1 MKIKNMKVDRI
12 KPGLLKNKNQLV
24 FLAALLGLT
33 LLSIY
38 SFPLPAA
45 AQTEDKAEV
54 TAIVGARIVPV
65 TGPVIESGSI
75 LIKNGRIADLGAN
88 ISIPS
93 GAKVIEARGLVAY
106 PGMIDSYSWLGLE
119 EISGVR
125 ATVDNRETGRINPQ
139 VKAIEA
145 LRYDSMH
152 IPIAR
157 ANGIVAAVVAPSGGL
172 ISGQSTLVKLD
183 GWTNREMV
191 IKESLAMIIEL
202 PALRRGRGEFAGF
215 RGQQPQVTTEKTLD
229 ELRQIFEKARMYEK
243 RREAARKNILL
254 PPPDFDEASHFLLP
268 VVKGEL
274 PVIFSVHADKD
285 ILQTIKFVQE
295 EKIKAIFYGVEQG
308 FKVAK
313 EIKEAGVPCIIGSL
327 YSLPPVWED
336 GYDALF
342 LNPVILNQAGVKI
355 SFSSSSASTAK
366 DLPYHAAKAAAF
378 GLKPEE
384 ALKAVTIYPAEIFGV
399 DKLMGSLEPGKT
411 ASIVLADGDLLELGT
426 KIQKV
431 FIDGKEVSLENRY
444 TELLKKFEQ
453 READK

>member
-1 MKIKNMKVDRI
+1 MKIKNMKVNRI

-313 EIKEAGVPCIIGSL
+313 EIKEAGIPCIIGSL

>member
-1 MKIKNMKVDRI
+1 MKLTTTTAQIT
-12 KPGLLKNKNQLV
+12 LKNKSRL
-24 FLAALLGLT
+24 FLATALLGLT
-33 LLSIY
+33 LLTPY
-38 SFPLPAA
+38 FTLAQQPA
-45 AQTEDKAEV
+45 AQTQKDSEII
-54 TAIVGARIVPV
+54 AIVGAKIVPV
-65 TGPVIESGSI
+65 TGPVIDSGSI
-75 LIKNGRIADLGAN
+75 LIKDGRIVDLGAKV
-88 ISIPS
+88 SIPA
-93 GAKVIEARGLVAY
+93 GAKVIEAKGLTAY

-172 ISGQSTLVKLD
+172 ISGQSALVKLD
-183 GWTNREMV
+183 GWTNREMTV
-191 IKESLAMIIEL
+191 KESLAMMIEL
-202 PALRRGRGEFAGF
+202 PGIRRGRGDFSGF
-215 RGQQPQVTTEKTLD
+215 GRQQPQVTTEKTLD
-229 ELRQIFEKARMYEK
+229 ELRQIFGKARMYEK
-243 RREAARKNILL
+243 RREAAHKNLLL
-254 PPPDFDEASHFLLP
+254 PPPDFDEASQSLLP

-313 EIKEAGVPCIIGSL
+313 EIKEAGIPCLIGSL

-342 LNPVILNQAGVKI
+342 INPVILNQAGVKI
-355 SFSSSSASTAK
+355 AFSSSSASAAK
-366 DLPYHAAKAAAF
+366 DLPYQAAKAVAF

-399 DKLMGSLEPGKT
+399 DKLMGSLERGKL
-411 ASIVLADGDLLELGT
+411 ANLVLADGDLLELGT
-426 KIQKV
+426 KILKV
-431 FIDGKEVSLENRY
+431 FIEGREVSLENRY
-444 TELLKKFEQ
+444 TELLQKFEQ
-453 READK
+453 RDKKE

>member
-1 MKIKNMKVDRI
+1 MKIKNMKVNRI

-45 AQTEDKAEV
+45 AQTEDRTEV
-54 TAIVGARIVPV
+54 VAIVGARIVPV

-285 ILQTIKFVQE
+285 ILQTIKFVQG

-313 EIKEAGVPCIIGSL
+313 EIKEAGIPCIIGSL

-399 DKLMGSLEPGKT
+399 DKLLGSLEPGKT

>member
-1 MKIKNMKVDRI
+1 MKLTTTTAQIT
-12 KPGLLKNKNQLV
+12 LKNKSRL
-24 FLAALLGLT
+24 FLATALLGLT
-33 LLSIY
+33 LLTPY
-38 SFPLPAA
+38 FTLAQQPA
-45 AQTEDKAEV
+45 AQTQKDSEII
-54 TAIVGARIVPV
+54 AIVGAKIVPV
-65 TGPVIESGSI
+65 TGPVIESGTI
-75 LIKNGRIADLGAN
+75 LIKDGHIVQLGA
-88 ISIPS
+88 SVPVPA
-93 GAKVIEARGLVAY
+93 GAKVIEAKGLTAY

-313 EIKEAGVPCIIGSL
+313 EIKEAGIPCIIGSL

-399 DKLMGSLEPGKT
+399 DKLLGSLEPGKT

>member
-1 MKIKNMKVDRI
+1 MKIKNMKVNRI

-313 EIKEAGVPCIIGSL
+313 EIKEAGIPCIIGSL

-399 DKLMGSLEPGKT
+399 DKLLGSLEPGKT

>member
-1 MKIKNMKVDRI
+1 MKIKNMKVNRI

-45 AQTEDKAEV
+45 AQTEDRTEV
-54 TAIVGARIVPV
+54 VAIVGARIVPV

-313 EIKEAGVPCIIGSL
+313 EIKEAGVPCFIGSL

-399 DKLMGSLEPGKT
+399 DKLLGSLEPGKT

>member
-1 MKIKNMKVDRI
+1 MRLMSMAQTGRQLKDRKNSN
-12 KPGLLKNKNQLV
+12 LL
-24 FLAALLGLT
+24 LALAV
-33 LLSIY
+33 LLSVILIIPPF
-38 SFPLPAA
+38 SLAQTAA
-45 AQTEDKAEV
+45 AAENGSEII
-54 TAIVGARIVPV
+54 AIVGARIVPV
-65 TGPVIESGSI
+65 TGPVIDSGSI
-75 LIKNGRIADLGAN
+75 LIKDGRIAGLGTS
-88 ISIPS
+88 ISIPA
-93 GAKVIEARGLVAY
+93 GARVIEAKGLIAY

-145 LRYDSMH
+145 LHYDSMH

-191 IKESLAMIIEL
+191 IKESLAMVIEL
-202 PALRRGRGEFAGF
+202 PALRRSRGEFSGLS
-215 RGQQPQVTTEKTLD
+215 RQQPQISTEKVLD
-229 ELRQIFEKARMYEK
+229 ELRQIFEKTRMYEK
-243 RREAARKNILL
+243 RKEAAQKSILL
-254 PPPDFDEASHFLLP
+254 PPPDFDEASYFLLP

-295 EKIKAIFYGVEQG
+295 EKIRAIFYGVEQG
-308 FKVAK
+308 FKVAR
-313 EIKEAGVPCIIGSL
+313 EIKQAGLPCIIGSL
-327 YSLPPVWED
+327 YSLPPVGED

-342 LNPVILNQAGVKI
+342 LNPVILNEAGVKI
-355 SFSSSSASTAK
+355 AFSSSSASAAK

-399 DKLMGSLEPGKT
+399 DKLMGSLKPGKL
-411 ASIVLADGDLLELGT
+411 ANIVLTDGDLLELGT

-431 FIDGKEVSLENRY
+431 FIEGKEVSLENRY
-444 TELLKKFEQ
+444 TVLLEKFEQ
-453 READK
+453 RDKRE